1 LRFQLR
7 LKLDYGLLLALVLPL
22 FAILP
27 LLTHPGLP
35 NTADGPAHLMRQV
48 ELNQAW
54 QEGNLYPRWGTD
66 LAFGHGMPIFSYAP
80 PALYQLTQAFHL
92 FGLPLDEAMK
102 AVLVFDFLLCSAGMF
117 LLARRIFG
125 PGPALLAA
133 ALYVYAPYRLR
144 EAYIQGNY
152 GQFTGLAFYPLILW
166 ACHGLVTTGQ
176 LGYLVAA
183 AFSLVGLLFS
193 HNISFMLFA
202 PLLASYLLFLL
213 ILTAYDEAKRQGS
226 EEGNDHAS
234 TSRFSEQPR
243 LGLFPASH
251 FIHSFFAIMAAGL
264 LGLGLAAIFWLP
276 AFGERHEIQLEGIT
290 RGFFDFRANFISLSE
305 FFSPPLPLDLAAIN
319 PEFPLSLGLPQI
331 IGAGIG
337 LITLLF
343 ISLKPNKQRI
353 RRLANQL
360 QDIPIHNSPS
370 SIFHLHAFAHAL
382 FFVFFLLL
390 YTFLALPYSQ
400 PIWEAV
406 PLLELAEFP
415 WRMLGPAILCASLL
429 AAFPFSI
436 LDSVPFG
443 YLRFMNDEQKTNPP
457 QLNRY
462 HFKLKSR
469 FNLPSSTL
477 YLLFCIFATICLNI
491 YYLYPAQFIV
501 WGTPTPAD
509 AFAYEVTSGAIG
521 TTSTGEFLPRSAR
534 QHPRPDAL
542 WPDYAA
548 GRPPQKIDPAT
559 LPSGAT
565 VKIISHRA
573 ESDTFR
579 IRTPQEFVATI
590 RTLYWPGWQLYMDDR
605 PAAFTVTEPTGLIQ
619 TTIPAGEHTLTLKL
633 ESTSLRTFGQG
644 LTLGAFVILVII
656 AGFALKKRY
665 SELASQ
671 RIKSP
676 VPGRISP
683 AQASLTGRF
692 FVITSALLVA
702 AYLLSRPLA
711 PFFTLRSNPD
721 QPQPADQIL
730 QVDFGLPAERTPLL
744 RLVGANNLSQ
754 TLPTPSDGE
763 NELTA
768 ILYWRSLR
776 ELDDNYSV
784 FLHLDAPNGQT
795 FATVDEGHPE
805 NIPTRNWPPGLY
817 LRNPLRLEIPAGLP
831 PIRYEVKTGLYDHQS
846 NERLAILPDGQ
857 ATSFTL
863 GSVWLTPPPPVLPSQ
878 PLAHFG
884 PYITLWRIVY
894 PSADDQA
901 LVLFW
906 QTDQPL
912 DQNDTI
918 FVHLLDNGG
927 NLLAQADGAPYAGLY
942 PLSNW
947 QPGQIITDARPLT
960 SLLPNPTDLASI
972 AVGIYN
978 PVTGERLPAANAAGQ
993 PLPDN
998 RFVLR
1003 VKP

>member
-1 LRFQLR
+1 MRSQLWP
-7 LKLDYGLLLALVLPL
+7 KLDYGLLLALVLPL
-22 FAILP
+22 FAVLP

-54 QEGNLYPRWGTD
+54 QESNFYPRWGAD

-80 PALYQLTQAFHL
+80 PALYQLTQLFHL
-92 FGLPLDEAMK
+92 LGLPLDEAMK
-102 AVLVFDFLLCSAGMF
+102 AVLVFDFLLYSAGMF

-176 LGYLVAA
+176 PGYLVAA
-183 AFSLVGLLFS
+183 AFSLAGLLFS

-202 PLLASYLLFLL
+202 PLLAAYLLFLL
-213 ILTAYDEAKRQGS
+213 ILTTSSGAKRRGS
-226 EEGNDHAS
+226 EEAADS
-234 TSRFSEQPR
+234 PYTSRFIRP
-243 LGLFPASH
+243 
-251 FIHSFFAIMAAGL
+251 FFAILAAGL

-290 RGFFDFRANFISLSE
+290 RGFFDFRANFISLPE

-337 LITLLF
+337 LVTLLF
-343 ISLKPNKQRI
+343 ISIKLNKQRGS
-353 RRLANQL
+353 RLANQP
-360 QDIPIHNSPS
+360 QDKPTHHPLS
-370 SIFHLHAFAHAL
+370 SIFYLLSSIFYPLSFIFHLPALAHAL
-382 FFVFFLLL
+382 FFAFFLLL
-390 YTFLALPYSQ
+390 YAFLALPYSQ
-400 PIWEAV
+400 LVWEAV

-415 WRMLGPAILCASLL
+415 WRMLGPAIFCASLL
-429 AAFPFSI
+429 AALPFSI
-436 LDSVPFG
+436 YD
-443 YLRFMNDEQKTNPP
+443 LRFTIFKPEANPP
-457 QLNRY
+457 NPDFY
-462 HFKLKSR
+462 HSKLKSK
-469 FNLPSSTL
+469 FNLPSSTF
-477 YLLFCIFATICLNI
+477 YLLFFIFTAIALNV
-491 YYLYPAQFIV
+491 YYLYPTQFIV
-501 WGTPTPAD
+501 WGTPGPAD

-565 VKIISHRA
+565 VETISHRA

-590 RTLYWPGWQLYMDDR
+590 RTLYWPGWQLYLDDR
-605 PAAFTVTEPTGLIQ
+605 PVAFTVTEPTGLIQ
-619 TTIPAGEHTLTLKL
+619 IPIPTGQHTLTLRL
-633 ESTSLRTFGQG
+633 ESTPLRTLGRM

-656 AGFALKKRY
+656 AGFALKKRFG
-665 SELASQ
+665 ELASQ

-676 VPGRISP
+676 VPGQISP
-683 AQASLTGRF
+683 SQALLTGRF
-692 FVITSALLVA
+692 FAVTSALLVT
-702 AYLLSRPLA
+702 AYLVSRPLA

-721 QPQPADQIL
+721 QPQSADQIL
-730 QVDFGLPAERTPLL
+730 QVDFGLPAGRTPLL
-744 RLVGANNLSQ
+744 RLVGANNLPQ
-754 TLPTPSDGE
+754 ALPILGDD
-763 NELTA
+763 NNALTA
-768 ILYWRSLR
+768 VLYWRSLR
-776 ELDDNYSV
+776 ELDTNYSV

-795 FATVDEGHPE
+795 FATVDELHPE

-817 LRNPLRLEIPAGLP
+817 LRNPLRLEIPPDLP
-831 PIRYEVKTGLYDHQS
+831 PIRYEVKAGLYHRQS
-846 NERLAILPDGQ
+846 NERLAVLPAGE
-857 ATSFTL
+857 ATTFTL
-863 GSVWLTPPPPVLPSQ
+863 GSIWLTPPQPALPSQ
-878 PLAHFG
+878 PAAHFG
-884 PYITLWRIVY
+884 PHITLWQAAY
-894 PSADDQA
+894 PSSSEQA

-906 QTDQPL
+906 QTGQPL
-912 DQNDTI
+912 EQNDTI
-918 FVHLLDNGG
+918 FIHLLDSGG
-927 NLLAQADGAPYAGLY
+927 NLLAQADGVPYAGLY
-942 PLSNW
+942 PLPNW
-947 QPGQIITDARPLT
+947 QPGQIITDQRPLT
-960 SLLPNPTDLASI
+960 PLLPNPADLAAV
-972 AVGIYN
+972 AVGVYN
-978 PVTGERLPAANAAGQ
+978 PVSGERLPAFDAAGQ

-998 RFVLR
+998 SFVLR

>member
-1 LRFQLR
+1 MRFQLWP
-7 LKLDYGLLLALVLPL
+7 KLDYGLLLALVLPL
-22 FAILP
+22 FAVLP

-54 QEGNLYPRWGTD
+54 QEGNFYPRWGTD

-80 PALYQLTQAFHL
+80 PALYQLTQLFHL
-92 FGLPLDEAMK
+92 LGLPLDEAMK
-102 AVLVFDFLLCSAGMF
+102 AVLIFDFLLYSVGMF

-176 LGYLVAA
+176 PGYLVAA
-183 AFSLVGLLFS
+183 AFSLAGLLFS

-202 PLLASYLLFLL
+202 PLLAAYLLFLL
-213 ILTAYDEAKRQGS
+213 ILTVFSGAKRRRG
-226 EEGNDHAS
+226 EEANDNSYA
-234 TSRFSEQPR
+234 SRFT
-243 LGLFPASH
+243 LHVSH
-251 FIHSFFAIMAAGL
+251 FMRSFLALMAAGL

-290 RGFFDFRANFISLSE
+290 RGFFDFRANFISLPE

-337 LITLLF
+337 LAVLLF
-343 ISLKPNKQRI
+343 ISIKLNKQRI
-353 RRLANQL
+353 SRLTNQP
-360 QDIPIHNSPS
+360 QDGPTRNPLS
-370 SIFHLHAFAHAL
+370 SNFHLHAFTHAL
-382 FFVFFLLL
+382 FFAFFLLL

-415 WRMLGPAILCASLL
+415 WRMLGPAIFCTSLL
-429 AAFPFSI
+429 AALPFTKY
-436 LDSVPFG
+436 D
-443 YLRFMNDEQKTNPP
+443 LRFTIFKPEAYPLNPNIY
-457 QLNRY
+457 QS
-462 HFKLKSR
+462 KLKSK
-469 FNLPSSTL
+469 FNLPSSIL
-477 YLLFCIFATICLNI
+477 YLLISIFAAIALNA
-491 YYLYPAQFIV
+491 YYLYPTQFIV

-534 QHPRPDAL
+534 QHPRPDTL

-565 VKIISHRA
+565 VETISHRA

-579 IRTPQEFVATI
+579 IRTPQAFVATI
-590 RTLYWPGWQLYMDDR
+590 RTLYWPGWQLYLDDQ

-619 TTIPAGEHTLTLKL
+619 TTVPAGEHTLTLKL
-633 ESTSLRTFGQG
+633 ESTSLRTLGQG

-656 AGFALKKRY
+656 AGFALRKRPAA
-665 SELASQ
+665 SAMQRVKLPAHTPASQ
-671 RIKSP
+671 AP
-676 VPGRISP
+676 
-683 AQASLTGRF
+683 LTGRF
-692 FVITSALLVA
+692 FVITSALLVT
-702 AYLLSRPLA
+702 AYLVSRPLA

-721 QPQPADQIL
+721 RPQPADQIL

-744 RLVGANNLSQ
+744 RLVGADNLPQ
-754 TLPTPSDGE
+754 TLPIPNSGKNT
-763 NELTA
+763 LTA

-776 ELDDNYSV
+776 ELDANYSV

-795 FATVDEGHPE
+795 YATADEVHPE
-805 NIPTRNWPPGLY
+805 NIPTRNWPSGLY
-817 LRNPLRLEIPAGLP
+817 LRNPLHLEIPADLP
-831 PIRYEVKTGLYDHQS
+831 PIRYEVKAGLYNRQS
-846 NERLAILPDGQ
+846 NERLAVLPGGEV
-857 ATSFTL
+857 TTFTL
-863 GSVWLTPPPPVLPSQ
+863 GSIWLTSSQLALPSQ

-884 PYITLWRIVY
+884 PHITLWQVVY
-894 PSADDQA
+894 PSAGEQTV
-901 LVLFW
+901 VLSW

-912 DQNDTI
+912 KQNDTV
-918 FVHLLDNGG
+918 FVHLLDSGG

-947 QPGQIITDARPLT
+947 QPGQIITDKRPL
-960 SLLPNPTDLASI
+960 SPLLSNPADLAAI

-978 PVTGERLPAANAAGQ
+978 PVSGERLPAADAASQ

-998 RFVLR
+998 SFILR

>member
-1 LRFQLR
+1 MRFQLW

-54 QEGNLYPRWGTD
+54 QEGNFYPRWGTD

-80 PALYQLTQAFHL
+80 PALYQLTQLFHL

-102 AVLVFDFLLCSAGMF
+102 AVLVFDFLLYSAGMF
-117 LLARRIFG
+117 LLARRLFG

-176 LGYLVAA
+176 PGYLVAA
-183 AFSLVGLLFS
+183 AFSLAGLLFS

-202 PLLASYLLFLL
+202 PLLAAYLLFLL
-213 ILTAYDEAKRQGS
+213 ILTASSEAKKRRS
-226 EEGNDHAS
+226 EEANDNPYA
-234 TSRFSEQPR
+234 SRFIRP
-243 LGLFPASH
+243 
-251 FIHSFFAIMAAGL
+251 IFAIMAAGL

-337 LITLLF
+337 LVTLLF
-343 ISLKPNKQRI
+343 ISIKLNKQRSS
-353 RRLANQL
+353 RLANQP
-360 QDIPIHNSPS
+360 QDGPAHNSPFPILHPLS
-370 SIFHLHAFAHAL
+370 SIFHLHAFAHTL
-382 FFVFFLLL
+382 FFTFFLLL
-390 YTFLALPYSQ
+390 YTFLALPHSQ

-415 WRMLGPAILCASLL
+415 WRMLGPAIFCASLL
-429 AAFPFSI
+429 AALPFSI
-436 LDSVPFG
+436 FDF
-443 YLRFMNDEQKTNPP
+443 RFSNDEHEANPP
-457 QLNRY
+457 HLNLY
-462 HFKLKSR
+462 HSKLKSK
-469 FNLPSSTL
+469 FNLPSSTF
-477 YLLFCIFATICLNI
+477 YLLFCIFAAIALNI

-501 WGTPTPAD
+501 WGTPGPAD
-509 AFAYEVTSGAIG
+509 AFAYEVTSGAVG

-534 QHPRPDAL
+534 QHPRPDTL
-542 WPDYAA
+542 WPDYVA
-548 GRPPQKIDPAT
+548 GRPSQKIDPAT

-565 VKIISHRA
+565 FETIAQRA

-579 IRTPQEFVATI
+579 IYTPQEFVATI
-590 RTLYWPGWQLYMDDR
+590 RTLYWPGWQLYLDER
-605 PAAFTVTEPTGLIQ
+605 PVAFTVTEPTGLIQ

-633 ESTSLRTFGQG
+633 ESTPLRTLGQE
-644 LTLGAFVILVII
+644 LTIGTFVILVII
-656 AGFALKKRY
+656 AGFALKKRFGE
-665 SELASQ
+665 SASQ
-671 RIKSP
+671 RIKPP
-676 VPGRISP
+676 VPGQISP
-683 AQASLTGRF
+683 AQAPLAGRF
-692 FVITSALLVA
+692 FAVTSALLVT

-730 QVDFGLPAERTPLL
+730 QVDFGLTADRTPLL
-744 RLVGANNLSQ
+744 RLVGANNLPQ
-754 TLPTPSDGE
+754 ALPIRSDGE
-763 NELTA
+763 SALTA
-768 ILYWRSLR
+768 VLYWRSLR
-776 ELDDNYSV
+776 ELNANYSV

-795 FATVDEGHPE
+795 FATVDEVHPE
-805 NIPTRNWPPGLY
+805 NIPTRNWPPSLY
-817 LRNPLRLEIPAGLP
+817 LRNPLHLEIPADLP
-831 PIRYEVKTGLYDHQS
+831 PIRYEVKAGLYNRQS
-846 NERLAILPDGQ
+846 NERLAILPAGE
-857 ATSFTL
+857 ATTITL
-863 GSVWLTPPPPVLPSQ
+863 GSIWLTPPQPALPSQ

-884 PYITLWRIVY
+884 PHITLWQIVY
-894 PSADDQA
+894 PSAGNQA
-901 LVLFW
+901 LVLSW
-906 QTDQPL
+906 QTDQLL
-912 DQNDTI
+912 DPNDTI
-918 FVHLLDNGG
+918 FIHLVDSGG
-927 NLLAQADGAPYAGLY
+927 NLLAQADSVPYAGLY

-947 QPGQIITDARPLT
+947 QPGQIITDMRPLAT
-960 SLLPNPTDLASI
+960 LLPNPANLASI

-978 PVTGERLPAANAAGQ
+978 PVTGERLPAADAAGQ
-993 PLPDN
+993 PLPN
-998 RFVLR
+998 NSFVLR